1 VEDLLMR
8 VFVTGATGFVGSA
21 IVKELLAAGHKVV
34 GLTRSDA
41 GARSLASAG
50 AQVHRG
56 SLEDLES
63 LRRGAAEADGVIHTA
78 FNHDFSKWQENCEA
92 DRRVIETLGSAL
104 EGSERLLIVTSG
116 TALLQPGRVAVEKDQ
131 HMSGPG
137 AHPRVASE
145 QAAESVASRG
155 VRVAIVRL
163 PPTVHGEGDHGF
175 VPLLI
180 GIARDKGLAAYVGE
194 GLNRWP
200 AVHRFDAA
208 ALYRLAL
215 EKGTP
220 GRYHSVAE
228 EGVHFREIAEAI
240 GRHLKVPVA
249 AKSADEAAAH
259 FGWFALFAS
268 GDLPAS
274 SRQTRE
280 QLKWRPSQHG
290 LIADLDEGHYF
301 KG

>member
-1 VEDLLMR
+1 MR

-21 IVKELLAAGHKVV
+21 IVKELLAGGHKVA

-41 GARSLASAG
+41 GAKALAAAG

-78 FNHDFSKWQENCEA
+78 FNHDFSKWKENCEA

-116 TALLQPGRVAVEKDQ
+116 TGLLQPGRLAVETDQ
-131 HMSGPG
+131 HFSGPN

-145 QAAESVASRG
+145 EAAASVASRG

-163 PPTVHGEGDHGF
+163 PPSVHGEGDHGF

-180 GIARDKGLAAYVGE
+180 GIARDKGVAAYVGD

-200 AVHRFDAA
+200 AVHRLDAA
-208 ALYRLAL
+208 AAYRLVL
-215 EKGTP
+215 EKGAS
-220 GRYHSVAE
+220 GRYHAVAE
-228 EGVHFREIAEAI
+228 EGVRFREIAEAI
-240 GRHLKVPVA
+240 GRQLKLPVV
-249 AKSADEAAAH
+249 AKSADEAGAH

-274 SRQTRE
+274 GRQAQE
-280 QLKWRPSQHG
+280 QLKWRPSQQG
-290 LIADLDEGHYF
+290 LISDLDQGHYF